1 MFSTYRERA
10 ARQVRHWSLEQK
22 VGQLFI
28 LAFPG
33 KQAEAVRPLIE
44 RYRLGGC
51 YLSQDNA
58 ASFAEARQLT
68 GELERISQAVGDAVP
83 LLLGVDQEGA
93 WSVLM
98 PESTTGP
105 GNLALG
111 RADDVGLTTSMY
123 RVFADEMR
131 SAGFNCVL
139 GPCAD
144 VNLRAD
150 SPIIDVRAFGSDP
163 ALVAR
168 HVTAAVAGV
177 HQGGLVACA
186 KHFPGHGDTA
196 VDSHRDIPVVDK
208 PLATLLEQDLLPFQA
223 AIDAGVEL
231 IMTSHICYPQLDA
244 HHPATLSAPILRGLL
259 RERLGFGGIVI
270 SDSMNMGAIR
280 RNYSPADAA
289 VLAFQSGID
298 MMMLSEEHYDHQPDY
313 LQRQLAMIDGLVA
326 AVREGRWSEAELDA
340 TLLRVVSF
348 KLARLNGIAHYLPLP
363 MREHQALAQR
373 AALAAVE
380 ALADPAG
387 NLPVGAE
394 REVFLIQTTPQ
405 DAYRGLMNARGIGP
419 NQNLAAFDVLADGW
433 FGARRQIQA
442 HSLSYEVAVEW
453 ISTVEVQ
460 PHMLAVAVLENYPLP
475 GEDFPQQASH
485 ALLERLAQVF
495 GQQLLVIS
503 LRNDQLRLPAGVSH
517 LCAYGSRPCSA
528 RAAVR
533 IALGL

>member
-33 KQAEAVRPLIE
+33 KQAEVVRTLIE

-58 ASFAEARQLT
+58 ATFAEARQLT
-68 GELERISQAVGDAVP
+68 GELDRINQATGDAVP

-111 RADDVGLTTSMY
+111 HADDVSLTASMY
-123 RVFADEMR
+123 QVFADEMR

-144 VNLRAD
+144 VNLRSD
-150 SPIIDVRAFGSDP
+150 SPIIDARAFGSDP

-168 HVTAAVAGV
+168 HVAAAVAGV
-177 HQGGLVACA
+177 RQGGLVACA

-196 VDSHRDIPVVDK
+196 VDSHREIPVVDK
-208 PLATLLEQDLLPFQA
+208 PLATLLEQDLLPFQS

-231 IMTSHICYPQLDA
+231 IMTSHIRYPQLDA
-244 HHPATLSAPILRGLL
+244 QHPATLSAPVLRGLL
-259 RERLGFGGIVI
+259 RERLGFNGIVI

-280 RNYSPADAA
+280 RNYSPVDAA

-313 LQRQLAMIDGLVA
+313 LERQLAMIDGLVA
-326 AVREGRWSEAELDA
+326 AVRDGRWSEAELDA

-348 KLARLNGIAHYLPLP
+348 KLARLSGIAHYLPLA

-373 AALAAVE
+373 AAQAAV
-380 ALADPAG
+380 AVLTDPAG
-387 NLPVGAE
+387 NLPVSAE
-394 REVFLIQTTPQ
+394 REVFLIQTAPQ
-405 DAYRGLMNARGIGP
+405 EAYHGLMNARGIGP
-419 NQNLAAFDVLADGW
+419 NQHVAAFDVLADSW
-433 FGARRQIQA
+433 FGAHKQLHA
-442 HSLSYEVAVEW
+442 HSLTYEVAVDW
-453 ISTVEVQ
+453 LRSIRVQ

-475 GEDFPQQASH
+475 GEDFPQAPAQ
-485 ALLERLAQVF
+485 ALLFQLAEVF

-503 LRNDQLRLPAGVSH
+503 LSNGQMRLPAGVSH

-533 IALGL
+533 TALGL